1 MNLCAQHLWTPGDR
15 AIHERVTQRTRTALA
30 FGDPKD
36 VWLDRLGSRRGGRRA
51 VLKYD
56 LGAGTMNFLVDQA
69 KPVLGPL
76 ALRATPLPTS
86 AKLGLGGGVTSALIL
101 GLMRHRD

>member
-1 MNLCAQHLWTPGDR
+1 
-15 AIHERVTQRTRTALA
+15 
-30 FGDPKD
+30 
-36 VWLDRLGSRRGGRRA
+36 
-51 VLKYD
+51 
-56 LGAGTMNFLVDQA
+56 MNFLVDQA

-86 AKLGLGGGVTSALIL
+86 AKLGLGGVVTSALIL